1 MKQLAGLSL
10 VVITLVMML
19 SCGGE
24 PAVEEESAGFPSGPH
39 PVVIIAVDG
48 LRADALGAYGAPVA
62 TPAFDALAAESVR
75 FEWAFAQAP
84 EMLPSLA
91 AMLSGLYPTTN
102 GLRRPGD
109 SLQAEATT
117 IAELAGKAGMK
128 TAAFVEGAPGGSDY
142 GLAQGFASY
151 QVVARPGENGISWMN
166 QHAEENFLLLIAGWG
181 SAALDDVAALLG
193 EERAVSSERIIEILA
208 SRDGDSPLLFDD
220 DELARVRD
228 WYAARVQLIDAFL
241 GEFVAEF
248 EAAGLDRRATLVIL
262 GTNGFALQEHD
273 DLFGE
278 TIYAPVTRVPLL
290 VRFPDGTQAGNSS
303 KIVEIMDLM
312 PTLAELVGAGV
323 PAGVQGASLLPVI
336 DGTSTPPYI
345 AFGETQSGAGQRFA
359 ALAGYRAIATGPGGA
374 AELFHTAEDPL
385 ELTDIS
391 ADEAE
396 KLTKLV
402 GDMGAW
408 AKMVT
413 ATSLDPALRTDTE
426 LDDETLKQL
435 KSLGYVQ

>member
-1 MKQLAGLSL
+1 MKQLVGFSL
-10 VVITLVMML
+10 VVITLVLLL

-24 PAVEEESAGFPSGPH
+24 PAVEEQSTGLPSGPH

-48 LRADALGAYGAPVA
+48 LRTDSLGAYGAPVA

-102 GLRRPGD
+102 GLRQPGD
-109 SLQAEATT
+109 SLQAEAMT
-117 IAELAGKAGMK
+117 IAELAGEAGMK

-151 QVVARPGENGISWMN
+151 QVVARPGEDGIAWMN
-166 QHAEENFLLLIAGWG
+166 QHAEEDFLLLIAGWG
-181 SAALDDVAALLG
+181 SAALDDVSALLG
-193 EERAVSSERIIEILA
+193 EERAVSSERIIEVLA

-220 DELARVRD
+220 DEMIRVRD
-228 WYAARVQLIDAFL
+228 WYAARVQIIDAFI
-241 GEFVAEF
+241 GDFMAAF
-248 EAAGLDRRATLVIL
+248 EAAGLGQRATLVVL
-262 GTNGFALQEHD
+262 GTNGFALQEHG

-290 VRFPDGTQAGNSS
+290 VRFPGGVQAGNSS
-303 KIVEIMDLM
+303 KIVEVMDLM
-312 PTLAELVGAGV
+312 PTLAQLVGVEV
-323 PAGVQGASLLPVI
+323 PVGLQGASLLPVI
-336 DGTSTPPYI
+336 DGTSRPPYI

-359 ALAGYRAIATGPGGA
+359 ALAGYRAIATGPDGA
-374 AELFHTAEDPL
+374 SELYHTAEDPL
-385 ELTDIS
+385 ELIDIS

-396 KLTKLV
+396 KLAKLA
-402 GDMGAW
+402 GDMEAW
-408 AKMVT
+408 TKMVA
-413 ATSLDPALRTDTE
+413 ATSLDPALRTDTD